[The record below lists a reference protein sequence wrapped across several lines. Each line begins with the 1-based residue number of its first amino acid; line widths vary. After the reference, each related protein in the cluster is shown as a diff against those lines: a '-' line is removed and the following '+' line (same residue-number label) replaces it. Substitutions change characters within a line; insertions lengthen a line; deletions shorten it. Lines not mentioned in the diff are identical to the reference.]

1 LIIFHFWKRV
11 YERFWRK
18 YLMARMKGKV
28 KWFSAQKG
36 YGFIE
41 MDDGKDIFVHHS
53 AIQMEG
59 FRALEQGDQVE
70 FEVTQGPKGPQAINV
85 KKV

>member
-1 LIIFHFWKRV
+1 
-11 YERFWRK
+11 
-18 YLMARMKGKV
+18 MARIKGKV

>member
-1 LIIFHFWKRV
+1 
-11 YERFWRK
+11 
-18 YLMARMKGKV
+18 MARMKGKV

-53 AIQMEG
+53 AIEMEG
-59 FRALEQGDQVE
+59 FRALEQGDEVE